1 MAGLLAVSAFPER
14 NKVEDLIGLV
24 AFAQVGIGI
33 TEGTACGVL
42 SQENQNAGLT
52 AAARRYVM
60 AFDDRMLAIIGHR
73 MEIQIEGFSI
83 KQMVR
88 IHLLMPSGQHLSGF
102 GVANTRRIFR
112 QVAFLWKGI
121 QSCKQ
126 RQAFVG
132 DQRHNM
138 AVTLFAGL

>member
-1 MAGLLAVSAFPER
+1 
-14 NKVEDLIGLV
+14 
-24 AFAQVGIGI
+24 
-33 TEGTACGVL
+33 
-42 SQENQNAGLT
+42 
-52 AAARRYVM
+52 M

-138 AVTLFAGL
+138 AVTFDGPKFEGQTTPQCLFGRDHFGSWHMGALSQLIQLQAHQIRNK